1 MRRRPPRSTRTDT
14 LFPYTTLFRSS
25 DLENMDMRGHM
36 DDNPLVA
43 VFRGDQLERS
53 DDDALGWDLRA
64 GIGRN
69 FDKLWLRSEGERRD
83 GQLQHASTEL
93 FWSPATGP
101 WWDRTI
107 GMSRDYKERKST
119 RRKDSH

>member
-1 MRRRPPRSTRTDT
+1 
-14 LFPYTTLFRSS
+14 
-25 DLENMDMRGHM
+25 MDMRGHM

-83 GQLQHASTEL
+83 GRLAHASTEL
-93 FWSPATGP
+93 FLSHATGP

-107 GMSRDYKERKST
+107 GLQLGRAPSELQSLMRISYAVFCLKKKNMNLYSV
-119 RRKDSH
+119 SSCYYSN